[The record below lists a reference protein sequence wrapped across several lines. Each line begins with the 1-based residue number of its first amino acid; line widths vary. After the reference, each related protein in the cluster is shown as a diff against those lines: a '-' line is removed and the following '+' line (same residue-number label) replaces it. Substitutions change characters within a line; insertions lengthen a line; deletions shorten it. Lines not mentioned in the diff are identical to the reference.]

1 MRSKYLYIKDIIG
14 EAVARTAVAMQDN
27 AAYVEATGG
36 KSINYVYGGQTHII
50 QQLRSIK
57 DGTKY
62 PMVALMLGTGIKRG
76 NSDGYFG
83 VTAIKAIYI
92 ATLGDNKT
100 LPATKYATNFEPIL
114 EPIYTE
120 LMEQLAQHRSI
131 VETDSD
137 NIPHEVW
144 EHPADNTDQPNTIFT
159 DFLDIMG
166 IYNLS
171 FTLSAQPVRNYARGI

>member
-1 MRSKYLYIKDIIG
+1 MIG
-14 EAVARTAVAMQDN
+14 EVVARTE
-27 AAYVEATGG
+27 AALKADPASWLSRNN

-76 NSDGYFG
+76 TSGGYFG
-83 VTAIKAIYI
+83 ATAIKAVYI
-92 ATLGDNKT
+92 ATLGDNT
-100 LPATKYATNFEPIL
+100 SLPATKYGKTFDPIL
-114 EPIYTE
+114 VPIYTE
-120 LMEQLAQHRSI
+120 LMEQLAQHHSV
-131 VETDSD
+131 VEDD
-137 NIPHEVW
+137 PDDIPHEVW
-144 EHPADNTDQPNTIFT
+144 EHPADNTDQTNTIFT

-171 FTLSAQPVRNYARGI
+171 FTLQAQPLKSYVQGI